1 MNSCVCDVC
10 VCMCVMYVCDVS
22 VCMCVCVCVIYVC
35 VHVCVWCVC
44 VCVSMCVFISV
55 NYTKFNCWANFYQF
69 LDLCIGDLSGE
80 ATGQL
85 EVLFLRCHPPCSFE
99 TESVDSLELAQ
110 QGKLSDQSI
119 HSRRGRGVP

>member
-1 MNSCVCDVC
+1 
-10 VCMCVMYVCDVS
+10 MY
-22 VCMCVCVCVIYVC
+22 
-35 VHVCVWCVC
+35 VCVWCVC

-85 EVLFLRCHPPCSFE
+85 ERTMSVPEMELWLSWPHQPLRIQWETLFLF
-99 TESVDSLELAQ
+99 
-110 QGKLSDQSI
+110 
-119 HSRRGRGVP
+119 